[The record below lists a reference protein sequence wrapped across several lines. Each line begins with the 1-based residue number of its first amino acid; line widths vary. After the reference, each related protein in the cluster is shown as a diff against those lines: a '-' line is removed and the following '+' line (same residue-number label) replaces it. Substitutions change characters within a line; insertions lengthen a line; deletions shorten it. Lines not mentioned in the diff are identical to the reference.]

1 MESIGF
7 GEIDQVNSKK
17 KNKEKKNK
25 LNLPPDVEKDRKDR
39 KDRFETVDVERDG
52 PMVDAFGRGIWF
64 KYHWK
69 PFNGFAKM

>member
-25 LNLPPDVEKDRKDR
+25 LLNLPPDVVRI
-39 KDRFETVDVERDG
+39 ETVDVERDG

-64 KYHWK
+64 KYH
-69 PFNGFAKM
+69 